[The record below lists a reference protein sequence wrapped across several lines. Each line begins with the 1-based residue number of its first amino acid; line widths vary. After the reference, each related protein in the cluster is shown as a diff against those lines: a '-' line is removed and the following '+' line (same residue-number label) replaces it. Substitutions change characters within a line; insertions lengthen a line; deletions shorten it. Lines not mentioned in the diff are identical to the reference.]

1 MKIPFAIKE
10 IEIPEGVQIEID
22 NNVVKV
28 EGPKGKLERE
38 LSHPRVTIEK
48 KDSKIVVRCELPK
61 KAEKALVGTFAAH
74 IRNMIKGVTEGFVYK
89 MKVVYAHFP
98 IKVSVRDEEVIID
111 NFLGEQYPRKAK
123 IFGDVKVNVSK
134 DDITIEGIDRE
145 KVGQTAANIERAVRV
160 KNRDIRVFQDG
171 IYITSKGA

>member
-10 IEIPEGVQIEID
+10 IEIPEGVQVELEG
-22 NNVVKV
+22 NLVKV

-38 LSHPRVTIEK
+38 LSHPRITLEK
-48 KDSKIVVRCELPK
+48 EDSKIVVRCELPK
-61 KAEKALVGTFAAH
+61 RAEKALVGTFAAH

-98 IKVSVRDEEVIID
+98 IKVSVKDGEVVID

-123 IFGDVKVNVSK
+123 IFGDVKVSVNK
-134 DDITIEGIDRE
+134 DDIIIEGIDRE
-145 KVGQTAANIERAVRV
+145 QVGQTAANIEHAVHV